1 MGKQFI
7 TNKEKFLSEIIKSIL
22 PKCDNAYFLVGYFY
36 FSGFTELYTK
46 LKDTHLK
53 VLIGLEIEKGIFNQI
68 KEVDSFVTSNKSRN
82 QKKNDQYAS
91 LVEIFNDT
99 DFFDSEEQQKAFR
112 LFYKKIKNGSLEIHK
127 TEEPNHA
134 KMYLFENREED
145 TICGTYPG
153 TVITGSSNLS
163 YAGLKGRME
172 LNAIL
177 RGKEDYTDGKEVF
190 DKLWTTSIVIADK
203 NNLDEF
209 DDKVIKH
216 IWYEKLFS
224 PHALYLRVL
233 HEFFSIPQN
242 ENLMTPHDITGGK
255 FMNLMYQ
262 TDAVNMAINSIKNHN
277 GVIIS
282 DVVGLG
288 KSIIA
293 STVAHNLKMKTIIV
307 APPHLK
313 QQWEIYKDVFIF
325 PATVFSNGII
335 EEALKHYNEVSLGTE
350 QFLIIIDEAH
360 KYRNENTQDYAFLHK
375 LCSGNKVMLLTA
387 TPFNNRPADI
397 YSMLKLF
404 QIPSKSTLKTV
415 ENLGA
420 EFKELIASYKQLSDD
435 KRAMKITSEDEE
447 REANKI
453 AKRIRDIISPLVIR
467 RSRLD
472 LEEIPEYK
480 KDLKNQHVEF
490 PKVEDPKAL
499 EYNLGNL
506 KDLYLETLN
515 LISSELNENEEP
527 VTDESFKATRY
538 RPITHAYVRPEPELK
553 KKLSEEIEEATGMS
567 YNLFLGTQRNLSKF
581 MKRLLVGR
589 FESSI
594 AAFRVSL
601 DYMIYSS
608 QQVLEWIDKRHKIPI
623 FKKGYLPSVDSFYVT
638 PEDNDSDESY
648 TLIQEKLDTFKERG
662 LFEIDMDY
670 INDDFV
676 HDVQKDID
684 ILLSI
689 KEKWEKVKTDPKL
702 IAFRNLLQDMTKKDP
717 KRKIVVFT
725 QYADTANYLGK
736 ELKNEGLKIFHYTSA
751 DSSIANKEK
760 IRLNFDAGVDAKEQ
774 KDDYRI
780 LIATD
785 AISEGYNL
793 HRAGTIFNYDIP
805 YNPTRVI
812 QRVGRI
818 NRVNKKVFDKLY
830 IFNFFPTDI
839 GEKETRT
846 KEISILKMK
855 MIHAI
860 MGEDT
865 KILTSDEKLNAFF
878 KERYDKEMKKNDE
891 QSWETPYRKY
901 LNQFKGTPQMEEAL
915 SIPHRVKIAR
925 KKDDV
930 PLGILMF
937 GKKGNDFVFKYGN
950 TFLKTEAVS
959 SQEALSTFRAEENEL
974 AYKVSDVFDVTYQNL
989 KEHLFKGNAAD
1000 KEEKNRKEALAVI
1013 RRLLDM
1019 KILPKDYLMD
1029 LQSVIIMDALSGYEL
1044 RYINSI
1050 TPKTAK
1056 NLIKEIEPKYI
1067 NRIVT
1072 TANNVDSGK
1081 ETIIFSEE
1089 FI

>member
-7 TNKEKFLSEIIKSIL
+7 TNKDKFLSEIIESIL
-22 PKCDNAYFLVGYFY
+22 PKCDNAFFLVGYFY
-36 FSGFTELYTK
+36 FSGFASLYTK

-53 VLIGLEIEKGIFNQI
+53 VLIGLEIEKGILNQI
-68 KEVDSFVTSNKSRN
+68 KEVNCFVASNKSRS
-82 QKKNDQYAS
+82 QKKDDQYAS

-99 DFFDSEEQQKAFR
+99 DFFDSEEQQKAFG
-112 LFYKKIKNGSLEIHK
+112 LFYEKIKNGTLEIHK

-177 RGKEDYTDGKEVF
+177 RGNDDYADGKEVF
-190 DKLWTTSIVIADK
+190 DELWATSIVIADK
-203 NNLDEF
+203 DNLDEF

-216 IWYEKLFS
+216 IWYKKLFS
-224 PHALYLRVL
+224 PHALFLRVL
-233 HEFFSIPQN
+233 YEFFSIPQN
-242 ENLMTPHDITGGK
+242 ENLLTPQDITGGK
-255 FMNLMYQ
+255 YMNLMYQ

-313 QQWEIYKDVFIF
+313 QQWEIYKDEFVF
-325 PATVFSNGII
+325 PATVFSNGMI
-335 EEALKHYNEVSLGTE
+335 EEALKHYNEVSSGTE

-360 KYRNENTQDYAFLHK
+360 KYRNENIQDYALLHK

-420 EFKELIASYKQLSDD
+420 EFKELIAAYKKLSDD
-435 KRAMKITSEDEE
+435 KRSKKITPADEE
-447 REANKI
+447 RGANAI

-472 LEEIPEYK
+472 LENIPEYK
-480 KDLKNQHVEF
+480 KDLKTQHVDF
-490 PKVEDPKAL
+490 PKVQDPVSE
-499 EYNLGNL
+499 EYNLGEL
-506 KDLYLETLN
+506 KGIYMETLN
-515 LISSELNENEEP
+515 LISPTQNEDEEQP
-527 VTDESFKATRY
+527 ENDYSFKATRY
-538 RPITHAYVRPEPELK
+538 QPVTYVIPEK
-553 KKLSEEIEEATGMS
+553 KEQLSNEIEEATGMN

-581 MKRLLVGR
+581 MRRLLVGR

-594 AAFRVSL
+594 AAFRLSL

-608 QQVLEWIDKRHKIPI
+608 QHALDWIEKRHKIPI
-623 FKKGYLPSVDSFYVT
+623 FKKGYLPSVDSFYEN
-638 PEDNDSDESY
+638 PDDDESDDSY
-648 TLIQEKLDTFKERG
+648 TLIKEKFDTFKERG

-676 HDVQKDID
+676 TDVKKDME

-689 KEKWEKVKTDPKL
+689 KKKWSKIIIDPKL
-702 IAFRNLLQDMTKKDP
+702 ESFRKLLKEMTRNDP

-725 QYADTANYLGK
+725 QYADTANYLG
-736 ELKNEGLKIFHYTSA
+736 EALKNDGLKIFHYTSS
-751 DSSIANKEK
+751 DSSLSNKEI
-760 IRLNFDAGVDAKEQ
+760 IRLNFDAGVDEKNQEN
-774 KDDYRI
+774 DYQI

-793 HRAGTIFNYDIP
+793 HRAGAIFNYDIP

-846 KEISILKMK
+846 KEISMLKMK

-901 LNQFKGTPQMEEAL
+901 LNQFKGTSQMRVAL

-925 KKDDV
+925 KKDGV
-930 PLGILMF
+930 NPGVLMF
-937 GKKGNDFVFKYGN
+937 GKKGNDFVFKFGDVFLN
-950 TFLKTEAVS
+950 T
-959 SQEALSTFRAEENEL
+959 EALSAQGALSVFKAEEIEP
-974 AYKVSDVFDVTYQNL
+974 AYNMSDSFDATYQNL
-989 KEHLFKGNAAD
+989 KEHLFKGTATDNG
-1000 KEEKNRKEALAVI
+1000 EKNRKEALAVV

-1019 KILPKDYLMD
+1019 RLLPKDYLMD
-1029 LQSVIIMDALSGYEL
+1029 LQTTIIMDGLSGFEL
-1044 RYINSI
+1044 RYINKI

-1056 NLIKEIEPKYI
+1056 NLIEKIEPEYI
-1067 NRIVT
+1067 NRIIT
-1072 TANNVDSGK
+1072 TANNVDFGK

>member
-112 LFYKKIKNGSLEIHK
+112 LFYEKIKNGSLEIHK

-209 DDKVIKH
+209 DEKVIKN
-216 IWYEKLFS
+216 IWYEKLCS

-233 HEFFSIPQN
+233 YEFFSIPQN
-242 ENLMTPHDITGGK
+242 DNLLTPQDITGGK

-262 TDAVNMAINSIKNHN
+262 TDAVNMAINSINNHN

-293 STVAHNLKMKTIIV
+293 STVARNLQMKTIVI

-313 QQWEIYKDVFIF
+313 QQWQIYKDEFVF
-325 PATVFSNGII
+325 PATVFSNGMI
-335 EEALKHYNEVSLGTE
+335 EEALKHFNRVSTGKE
-350 QFLIIIDEAH
+350 PFLIIIDEAH

-435 KRAMKITSEDEE
+435 KRAKKITSEDEE
-447 REANKI
+447 REANQI

-472 LEEIPEYK
+472 LEEIPEYN

-499 EYNLGNL
+499 AYDLGNL

-515 LISSELNENEEP
+515 LISPELNEDEEP
-527 VTDESFKATRY
+527 VTDKSFKATRY
-538 RPITHAYVRPEPELK
+538 RPITNSYVRPELK
-553 KKLSEEIEEATGMS
+553 KQLSKEIEKATGMT

-581 MKRLLVGR
+581 MRRLLVGR

-594 AAFRVSL
+594 AAFKISL

-608 QQVLEWIDKRHKIPI
+608 QQALEWIDKRNMIPI
-623 FKKGYLPSVDSFYVT
+623 FKKGYLPSVDSFYAT

-648 TLIQEKLDTFKERG
+648 TLIQEKLDTFRERG
-662 LFEIDMDY
+662 FFEIDMKY
-670 INDDFV
+670 INDSFV
-676 HDVQKDID
+676 SDIKKDIA

-689 KEKWEKVKTDPKL
+689 KEKWDKVKTDPKL
-702 IAFRNLLQDMTKKDP
+702 DTFRELLRTMTKNEP
-717 KRKIVVFT
+717 QRKIVVFT
-725 QYADTANYLGK
+725 QYADTANYLGN
-736 ELKNEGLKIFHYTSA
+736 ELKNDGLKIFHYTSA
-751 DSSIANKEK
+751 DSSRVNKER
-760 IRLNFDAGVDAKEQ
+760 IRLNFDAGADPKEQ
-774 KDDYRI
+774 ENDYQI

-793 HRAGTIFNYDIP
+793 HRAGAIFNYDIP

-818 NRVNKKVFDKLY
+818 NRVNKKVFEELY
-830 IFNFFPTDI
+830 IYNFFPTDI
-839 GEKETRT
+839 GERETRT
-846 KEISILKMK
+846 KEISMLKMK
-855 MIHAI
+855 MIQAI

-901 LNQFKGTPQMEEAL
+901 LNQFKGTQQMKEAL

-930 PLGILMF
+930 PPGILMF

-950 TFLKTEAVS
+950 AFLKTEAVS
-959 SQEALSTFRAEENEL
+959 SHEALSTFRAEKNEL
-974 AYKVSDVFDVTYQNL
+974 ACKVSNGFDAAYQNL
-989 KEHLFKGNAAD
+989 KEHLFKGTAND
-1000 KEEKNRKEALAVI
+1000 KGEKNRKEALAVI

-1019 KILPKDYLMD
+1019 QILPKDYLMD
-1029 LQSVIIMDALSGYEL
+1029 LQTMIIMDALSGYEL
-1044 RYINSI
+1044 RYINKI
-1050 TPKTAK
+1050 TPKTAD
-1056 NLIKEIEPKYI
+1056 NLIKEIEPEYI
-1067 NRIVT
+1067 NRIID

>member
-7 TNKEKFLSEIIKSIL
+7 TNKGKFLSEIIESIL

-36 FSGFTELYTK
+36 FSGFAELYTK

-53 VLIGLEIEKGIFNQI
+53 VLIGLEIEKGILNQI
-68 KEVDSFVTSNKSRN
+68 REVDNFATSNKSRS
-82 QKKNDQYAS
+82 QKKADQYAS

-99 DFFDSEEQQKAFR
+99 DFFDSEDQQKAFK
-112 LFYKKIKNGSLEIHK
+112 LFYEKIKNGTLEIHK

-145 TICGTYPG
+145 TVAGTYPG

-163 YAGLKGRME
+163 FAGLKGRRE

-177 RGKEDYTDGKEVF
+177 RGSEDYSDGKEVF
-190 DKLWTTSIVIADK
+190 DELWETSIVIADK
-203 NNLDEF
+203 DNLDEF
-209 DDKVIKH
+209 DEKVIKH

-224 PHALYLRVL
+224 PHTLYLRVL
-233 HEFFSIPQN
+233 HEFFAIPDN
-242 ENLMTPHDITGGK
+242 ENLLTPQDITGGK
-255 FMNLMYQ
+255 FLNLMYQ
-262 TDAVNMAINSIKNHN
+262 TDAVNMAINSINNHN

-293 STVAHNLKMKTIIV
+293 STVAHNMKMKTIIV
-307 APPHLK
+307 TPPHLK
-313 QQWEIYKDVFIF
+313 PQWEIYKDEFVF
-325 PATVFSNGII
+325 PATVFSNGMI
-335 EEALKHYNEVSLGTE
+335 EEALKHFNRVSTGKE
-350 QFLIIIDEAH
+350 PFLIIIDEAH
-360 KYRNENTQDYAFLHK
+360 KYRNENIQDYALLHK

-420 EFKELIASYKQLSDD
+420 EFKELIATYKKLSDD
-435 KRAMKITSEDEE
+435 KRAKKITPEE
-447 REANKI
+447 EEKEANVI
-453 AKRIRDIISPLVIR
+453 AKRIRNIISPLVIR

-472 LEEIPEYK
+472 LENIPEYK
-480 KDLKNQHVEF
+480 KDLKTQGVDF
-490 PKVEDPKAL
+490 PKVQDPQSL
-499 EYNLGNL
+499 EYDLGEL

-515 LISSELNENEEP
+515 LISPELNEDEEP
-527 VTDESFKATRY
+527 IEEHSFKATRY
-538 RPITHAYVRPEPELK
+538 QPVTYVIPEK
-553 KKLSEEIEEATGMS
+553 KDLLEKEIIEATGMNL
-567 YNLFLGTQRNLSKF
+567 NLFMGTQRNLSKF
-581 MKRLLVGR
+581 MRRLLVGR
-589 FESSI
+589 FESSV
-594 AAFRVSL
+594 AAFRTSL

-608 QQVLEWIDKRHKIPI
+608 QHALEWIERRNKIPI
-623 FKKGYLPSVDSFYVT
+623 FKKGYLPSVDSFYEN
-638 PEDNDSDESY
+638 PDDNDGDDSY
-648 TLIQEKLDTFKERG
+648 TLIEDKLDTFMERG

-670 INDDFV
+670 INDNFV
-676 HDVQKDID
+676 PDVEKDIA

-689 KEKWEKVKTDPKL
+689 KEKWEKVHNDPKL
-702 IAFRNLLQDMTKKDP
+702 DTFRELLRSMTNDDP

-725 QYADTANYLGK
+725 QYADTANYLGN
-736 ELKNEGLKIFHYTSA
+736 ELKNDGLKIFHYTSA
-751 DSSIANKEK
+751 DSSRVNKER
-760 IRLNFDAGVDAKEQ
+760 IRLNFDAGADPKEQ
-774 KDDYRI
+774 ENDYQI

-793 HRAGTIFNYDIP
+793 HRAGAIFNYDIP

-818 NRVNKKVFDKLY
+818 NRVNKKVFEKLY
-830 IFNFFPTDI
+830 IYNFFPTDI
-839 GEKETRT
+839 GERETRT
-846 KEISILKMK
+846 KEISMLKMK

-865 KILTSDEKLNAFF
+865 KILTSDEKLNAYF
-878 KERYDKEMKKNDE
+878 KERYDKELQKNEE

-901 LNQFKGTPQMEEAL
+901 LNSFKGTPQMEEAL

-925 KKDDV
+925 KKEGMN
-930 PLGILMF
+930 LGILMF
-937 GKKGNDFVFKYGN
+937 GKKGNDFVFKFGDA
-950 TFLKTEAVS
+950 FLKTEAVS
-959 SQEALSTFRAEENEL
+959 SQDALAVFNADENEPPF
-974 AYKVSDVFDVTYQNL
+974 KVSDGFDTAYQNL
-989 KEHLFKGNAAD
+989 KEHLFTGTAPDKG
-1000 KEEKNRKEALAVI
+1000 EKSRKEALAII
-1013 RRLLDM
+1013 RKLVDM
-1019 KILPKDYLMD
+1019 EALPKDYLMD
-1029 LQSVIIMDALSGYEL
+1029 LQTMIVMDALSGYEL
-1044 RYINSI
+1044 RYINKI
-1050 TPKTAK
+1050 TKQNAQ
-1056 NLIKEIEPKYI
+1056 NLIKEIEPEYI
-1067 NRIVT
+1067 NRIIT